1 MSRAR
6 DFADL
11 AGSADAGGLTG
22 RNLVINGAMQVAQ
35 RGTSSTGQTSS
46 GYKNSPDRFRQSI
59 GTAGTWTVSQST
71 DAPEGFSNSHKL
83 DCTTANS
90 SLSAA
95 SDMVLQHRLEGQN
108 LQMLKKGT
116 SNAESVTVSFYVKSN
131 KTGTYIFEMF
141 DNDNSRSISKAYT
154 ISSADTWERKEITIE
169 GDTTGTLDN
178 DNARSVTLQWW
189 LVAGS
194 NFTSGTLST
203 SWTASSGNTANRVVG
218 QVNLA
223 DSTSNEWYITGVQM
237 ELGEQ
242 ATPFEH
248 RSYADELAR
257 CQRYYYRVGDD
268 NNGGVYFRYGVGSCQ
283 GSSSCGVVLHAPVK
297 MRTTPT
303 LEQTGTASNYGLYEA
318 DSVHACSS
326 VPSLNSAHCSPSN
339 FNVTF
344 TSSGNLASGNAA
356 EALNNNNTTS
366 YLAFAAEL

>member
-1 MSRAR
+1 MALTTVRPEGMG
-6 DFADL
+6 FN
-11 AGSADAGGLTG
+11 TG
-22 RNLVINGAMQVAQ
+22 RRNLIINGAMQVSQ
-35 RGTSSTGQTSS
+35 RGTSSTGQTGS

-108 LQMLKKGT
+108 LQLLKKGT

-223 DSTSNEWYITGVQM
+223 DSTDNEWYITGVQM
-237 ELGEQ
+237 ELGEN
-242 ATPFEH
+242 ASDFEH
-248 RSYADELAR
+248 RSFGEELAL
-257 CQRYYYRVGDD
+257 CQRYYAKYD
-268 NNGGVYFRYGVGSCQ
+268 
-283 GSSSCGVVLHAPVK
+283 
-297 MRTTPT
+297 
-303 LEQTGTASNYGLYEA
+303 
-318 DSVHACSS
+318 
-326 VPSLNSAHCSPSN
+326 SLNSYTCFGSGFSRTSTRAIVYFKFPESMRARPTVSESN
-339 FNVTF
+339 TGVFDNGTTQDITSMQDFESSYSAGSINLNV
-344 TSSGNLASGNAA
+344 ASGLTANNGAIWVG
-356 EALNNNNTTS
+356 NNNS
-366 YLAFAAEL
+366 SAYVDLDAEL

>member
-1 MSRAR
+1 MA
-6 DFADL
+6 
-11 AGSADAGGLTG
+11 LTTVRPQG
-22 RNLVINGAMQVAQ
+22 MGFDTGRRNLVINGAMQVSQ
-35 RGTSSTGQTSS
+35 RGTSSTGQTGS

-141 DNDNSRSISKAYT
+141 DNDNSRRISKAYT
-154 ISSADTWERKEITIE
+154 VSSSDTWERKEITIE

-194 NFTSGTLST
+194 DYTSGTLST

-237 ELGEQ
+237 ELGEN
-242 ATPFEH
+242 ASDFEH
-248 RSYADELAR
+248 RSFGEELAL
-257 CQRYYYRVGDD
+257 CQRYYEKSYSSTTNPGTATVDGIRHSSGAAGQTTTGELPMGINFLTTKRSAPTITLYDSQGNSGKCSRVDFGITTH
-268 NNGGVYFRYGVGSCQ
+268 NNSTASTNFVGENAFMM
-283 GSSSCGVVLHAPVK
+283 SSSSGSTGSGVHCHFV
-297 MRTTPT
+297 
-303 LEQTGTASNYGLYEA
+303 A
-318 DSVHACSS
+318 D
-326 VPSLNSAHCSPSN
+326 
-339 FNVTF
+339 
-344 TSSGNLASGNAA
+344 
-356 EALNNNNTTS
+356 
-366 YLAFAAEL
+366 AEL